1 MTTST
6 TSPAT
11 TDNTTLERP
20 GARAAAVSGLLLGLL
35 ASISYAM
42 LRHRRSAEPGAE
54 HGEQD
59 GSGRVMDV
67 LRALRQKALT
77 LLRPSPPPAQQQAPD
92 SDQQLQAHTQP
103 QPPVTPSP
111 EASFSQAAGHAQ
123 PPGATVSQ
131 SASTPVPTLTSSP
144 QQPSTSSL
152 SLPSPASAATVSGSS
167 SVSAPAPAFAAQQ
180 APEQTTAMPAVSAP
194 LRSAVSAGTGSPVQ
208 PQSYTHAPLPPPL
221 PVPEDLTVPAS
232 PSVTVQQY
240 TSTPVSGSH
249 RSPGAPDAP
258 ARRSTALP
266 TGQTVPASSA
276 SPAGAPSF
284 QHPPT
289 SAASAAPV
297 PGRRRVS
304 APTSTSAPSIP
315 TRRRIVSPSTG
326 RQPSPTEWQ
335 DAASLPTTTS
345 RRRTR
350 TPLPPSET
358 DTAAHPPQASPR
370 GQEPGPDSGSGPRP
384 PSARQ
389 QTPSRRQLQARRRRM
404 SKPQLTLVAP
414 LTEEPAAETRP
425 LTPVQVSVS
434 GRHRSPDPPAAPPP
448 PPPPPAIHPRRPAAA
463 ALTPA
468 PSTSALSMAS
478 VQRGAQP
485 PRRSW

>member
-1 MTTST
+1 M
-6 TSPAT
+6 
-11 TDNTTLERP
+11 
-20 GARAAAVSGLLLGLL
+20 
-35 ASISYAM
+35 
-42 LRHRRSAEPGAE
+42 
-54 HGEQD
+54 
-59 GSGRVMDV
+59 
-67 LRALRQKALT
+67 
-77 LLRPSPPPAQQQAPD
+77 
-92 SDQQLQAHTQP
+92 
-103 QPPVTPSP
+103 
-111 EASFSQAAGHAQ
+111 
-123 PPGATVSQ
+123 
-131 SASTPVPTLTSSP
+131 
-144 QQPSTSSL
+144 
-152 SLPSPASAATVSGSS
+152 
-167 SVSAPAPAFAAQQ
+167 
-180 APEQTTAMPAVSAP
+180 
-194 LRSAVSAGTGSPVQ
+194 
-208 PQSYTHAPLPPPL
+208 
-221 PVPEDLTVPAS
+221 PAS
-232 PSVTVQQY
+232 PSVAVQQY
-240 TSTPVSGSH
+240 TSTPASGSH
-249 RSPGAPDAP
+249 RSPGPPDAP

-304 APTSTSAPSIP
+304 APAPTSTSAPGIP

-326 RQPSPTEWQ
+326 RQPSPTEWR

-404 SKPQLTLVAP
+404 SKPRLTLVAP
-414 LTEEPAAETRP
+414 LTEEPAAETRH

-448 PPPPPAIHPRRPAAA
+448 PPPPPSIHPGRQTASSAVSPE
-463 ALTPA
+463 

-478 VQRGAQP
+478 VRRGAQP